1 MNVGK
6 ALRDHYLR
14 IDARSLGL
22 FRIAIA
28 LVLLGDL
35 CGRARYL
42 KEFYSNEGVLP
53 NHNHL
58 FNLRNVGQVWS
69 LLHSFSSPGE
79 NAFAFCLIACVYL
92 LFLVGYKTRVVHALA
107 LLALVSLTSRNILL
121 ENAGNYA
128 AIALLFFTVFL
139 PCGSRFSL
147 DALRASLAARDEK
160 RAKELNDRARP
171 SEKLIAQQ
179 RSPGWSPVSIAALGT
194 LVQLGLIHLATALQ
208 QTGSWRDGSALHY
221 ALNSERWVSRAGV
234 ALRGASPGLLSA
246 LTHLLYAAGW
256 AIPILIAI
264 PFVARWTRGLAIAL
278 GLVHGLTLG
287 IFFTFGLYGW
297 TLAAATA
304 LLVPTET
311 WERLERTP
319 RASRRRTVIYD
330 TDCGVCL
337 WICRLLLRFDLRGH
351 LTFQGNDDV
360 EKILRRNEKGEIEA
374 VDAPKELTAELVLGT
389 VVVVDPEG
397 RVYTKSRAV
406 AEAIQALPLGFFE
419 AWFLR
424 IPGLSLLFDKA
435 YDAIAARRQNI
446 SVLMGKAAC
455 GIPLP
460 PEEGGK
466 RARAKAPAVPPSTR
480 TRRGLTGGLRELAAI
495 VLLASALGQTTKV
508 NALPFRVPQG
518 GWLAAVAAWPRMI
531 ARWDVLTP
539 EPPKDDE
546 VYVVDAQ
553 TRGGKSVDTLTG
565 KEPVFDPGAMRGQGL
580 GQLWNDYLV
589 RLNQKEWVDF
599 QKAFRDYL
607 AKGGPG
613 WNDKQGDEQVI
624 GLDAYWV
631 KQPIP
636 PPGGARSAESITK
649 DKLFTHSRGGRLNL
663 EKAIPILRPELN
675 RR

>member
-6 ALRDHYLR
+6 ALRDHFLR

-22 FRIAIA
+22 FRIALA

-35 CGRARYL
+35 AGRARYL

-58 FNLRNVGQVWS
+58 FNLRNTGQVWS

-79 NAFAFCLIACVYL
+79 NAFAFFLIAVVYL
-92 LFLVGYKTRVVHALA
+92 LFLVGYKTRVFHALA
-107 LLALVSLTSRNILL
+107 LLSLVSLTARNILL

-128 AIALLFFTVFL
+128 AIGLLFFTLFL

-160 RAKELNDRARP
+160 RAAELNDRPRP
-171 SEKLIAQQ
+171 GDETIDQQ
-179 RSPGWSPVSIAALGT
+179 RAPGWSPASLAALGA

-234 ALRGASPGLLSA
+234 ALRGTSPGLLSA

-264 PFVARWTRGLAIAL
+264 PFVARWTRGLAIGL
-278 GLVHGLTLG
+278 GLIHGLTLG

-311 WERLERTP
+311 WDRLERTP
-319 RASRRRTVIYD
+319 RPARRRTVIYD
-330 TDCGVCL
+330 ADCGVCL
-337 WICRLLLRFDLRGH
+337 WICRLLARLDLRGH
-351 LTFQGNDDV
+351 LTFQGNDDISFV
-360 EKILRRNEKGEIEA
+360 LRRKDDGSIAQDE
-374 VDAPKELTAELVLGT
+374 APKALTAEMVAT
-389 VVVVDPEG
+389 SVVVIDGEG
-397 RVYTKSRAV
+397 HVYTRSRAV
-406 AEAIQALPLGFFE
+406 AEAVQALPLGFIKAF
-419 AWFLR
+419 FLR
-424 IPGLSLLFDKA
+424 IPGLSSLYDLG
-435 YDAIAARRQNI
+435 YDAIATRRQQL

-460 PEEGGK
+460 PEE
-466 RARAKAPAVPPSTR
+466 AEAKHTPAAIPPSTR
-480 TRRGLTGGLRELAAI
+480 TRRLLTGGLREIAAA
-495 VLLASALGQTTKV
+495 VLLFAALAQTSKV
-508 NALPFRVPQG
+508 NALPFHVPQG
-518 GWLAAVAAWPRMI
+518 GTLAAVAVWPRMI

-546 VYVVDAQ
+546 VYVIDAQ
-553 TRGGKSVDTLTG
+553 TRGGKSIDTLTG
-565 KEPVFDPGAMRGQGL
+565 KEPSFDPGAMRGQGL
-580 GQLWNDYLV
+580 GQLWSDYLA
-589 RLNQKEWVDF
+589 RSNQKEWIDF

-613 WNDKQGDEQVI
+613 WDDKQGDDQVV
-624 GLDAYWV
+624 GLDAYSV

-636 PPGGARSAESITK
+636 APGAPRSAESITK
-649 DKLFTHSRGGRLNL
+649 EKLFTHSRGGRLNL
-663 EKAIPILRPELN
+663 DKTVPFLRPDLN

>member
-6 ALRDHYLR
+6 ALRDHFLR

-22 FRIAIA
+22 FRIAFA

-35 CGRARYL
+35 AGRARYL

-58 FNLRNVGQVWS
+58 FNLRNTGQVWS

-79 NAFAFCLIACVYL
+79 NAFAFCLIAVVYL
-92 LFLVGYKTRVVHALA
+92 LFLVGYKTRVFHALA
-107 LLALVSLTSRNILL
+107 LLSLVSLTARNILL

-128 AIALLFFTVFL
+128 AIGLLFFTLFL

-160 RAKELNDRARP
+160 RAAELNERPRP
-171 SEKLIAQQ
+171 SEETIAEQ
-179 RSPGWSPVSIAALGT
+179 RAPGWSPASLAALGA

-264 PFVARWTRGLAIAL
+264 PFVARWTRGLAIGL
-278 GLVHGLTLG
+278 GLIHGLTLG
-287 IFFTFGLYGW
+287 LFFTFGLYGW

-319 RASRRRTVIYD
+319 RPARRRTVIYD
-330 TDCGVCL
+330 ADCGVCL
-337 WICRLLLRFDLRGH
+337 WICRLLARLDLRGH
-351 LTFQGNDDV
+351 LTFQGNDDISFV
-360 EKILRRNEKGEIEA
+360 LRRKDDGSVAQDE
-374 VDAPKELTAELVLGT
+374 APKALTAEMVAT
-389 VVVVDPEG
+389 SVVVIDGEG
-397 RVYTKSRAV
+397 HLYTRSRAV
-406 AEAIQALPLGFFE
+406 AEAVQALPLGFVKAF
-419 AWFLR
+419 FLR
-424 IPGLSLLFDKA
+424 IPGISALYDKL
-435 YDAIAARRQNI
+435 YDAIATRRQAL

-455 GIPLP
+455 GVPLP
-460 PEEGGK
+460 PEE
-466 RARAKAPAVPPSTR
+466 AEAKHKPAAIPPSTR
-480 TRRGLTGGLRELAAI
+480 TRRLVTGGLREIAAGLLLVGALA
-495 VLLASALGQTTKV
+495 QTTKV
-508 NALPFRVPQG
+508 NALPFHVPQG
-518 GWLAAVAAWPRMI
+518 GTLAAVAVWPRMI

-546 VYVVDAQ
+546 VYVIDAQ
-553 TRGGKSVDTLTG
+553 TRGGKSIDTLTG
-565 KEPVFDPGAMRGQGL
+565 KEPSFDPGAMRGQGL
-580 GQLWNDYLV
+580 GQLWSDYLS
-589 RLNQKEWVDF
+589 RSNQKEWIDF

-613 WNDKQGDEQVI
+613 WDEKQGDDQVV

-636 PPGGARSAESITK
+636 APGAPRSAESITK
-649 DKLFTHSRGGRLNL
+649 DKLFTHSRGGRLNID
-663 EKAIPILRPELN
+663 KALPILRPDLN